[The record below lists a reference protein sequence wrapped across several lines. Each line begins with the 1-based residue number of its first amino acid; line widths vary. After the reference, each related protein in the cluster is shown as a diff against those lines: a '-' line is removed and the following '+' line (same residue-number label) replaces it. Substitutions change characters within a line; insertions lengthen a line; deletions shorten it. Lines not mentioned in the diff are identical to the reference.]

1 MNIVDFI
8 FQLFSG
14 KLQLSVEEFDKVKER
29 VQGDLEKAKDNKI
42 VKFLNSPY
50 VLLLLPFLLPL
61 LKKGIDSLINRW
73 IGDQDEDGDADL
85 ADAIALISQK
95 LLKNKNPNN
104 G

>member
-1 MNIVDFI
+1 MNIVDFF

-29 VQGDLEKAKDNKI
+29 VQGDLEKAKDNKV

-61 LKKGIDSLINRW
+61 LKKGIDALINRW